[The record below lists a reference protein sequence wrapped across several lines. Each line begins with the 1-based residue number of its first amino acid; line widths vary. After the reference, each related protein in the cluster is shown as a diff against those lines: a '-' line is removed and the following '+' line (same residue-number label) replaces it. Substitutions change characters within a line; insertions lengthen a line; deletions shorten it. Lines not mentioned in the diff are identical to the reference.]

1 MKICGGTRERISNN
15 NIAEHLSHATSLL
28 SPNVRFAI
36 HKYGDYEKQNSF
48 LKKIQFESPIFALC
62 SKASWDTYN
71 QGGWIILQDLLK
83 NWIAASE
90 VNDPTKN
97 FLTYGFIQGLLN

>member
-1 MKICGGTRERISNN
+1 MTLSGHPWIINKINQFKC
-15 NIAEHLSHATSLL
+15 
-28 SPNVRFAI
+28 V

-71 QGGWIILQDLLK
+71 HSGWMD
-83 NWIAASE
+83 
-90 VNDPTKN
+90 N
-97 FLTYGFIQGLLN
+97 FVRPFEKLDCRFRG